1 MRKLKL
7 ILIKLK
13 SILKNKEKRSP
24 KRTPKLDEITFYTFA
39 IIKLKISIPPV
50 YIILLDIL

>member
-39 IIKLKISIPPV
+39 IIKLKITYV
-50 YIILLDIL
+50 